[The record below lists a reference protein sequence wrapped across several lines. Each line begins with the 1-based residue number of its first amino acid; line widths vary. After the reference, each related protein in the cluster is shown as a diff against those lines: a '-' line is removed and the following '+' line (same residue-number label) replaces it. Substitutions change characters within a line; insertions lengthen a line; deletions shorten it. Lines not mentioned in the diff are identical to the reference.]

1 MAMNTKSLYTLSKFE
16 LVEMVR
22 DFYREE
28 REKTKY
34 LNLRTKQQ
42 LILMMEERLTY
53 QPPPRPPPILYST
66 PYNSPTHSDGFIQS
80 KYGSFLKKLREKEE
94 EECKKSK

>member
-1 MAMNTKSLYTLSKFE
+1 MTINTNSLYTLSKFE

-34 LNLRTKQQ
+34 LNLRTKKQ

-53 QPPPRPPPILYST
+53 QPPPRPLPPPPIMYSAPT
-66 PYNSPTHSDGFIQS
+66 PSDGFIQS
-80 KYGSFLKKLREKEE
+80 KYGSFLRRLHEKEE
-94 EECKKSK
+94 DTKKSKSS